1 MIRWNKLILQE
12 KKMFDFTNPGYEIID
27 AHIHPSSF
35 HSYLEG
41 NNYAGETPDEVFV
54 NVLKGT
60 GISRAAGSVAFRLG
74 KDETTWETLHGLNV
88 KALEGR
94 DRTDGFFIPG
104 ICVHP
109 WFVKESLE
117 EIDYMYHK
125 ENVRLIG
132 ELVAYMMNYTSY
144 ACSEMMP
151 MWDLANQLGMV
162 VNLHLG
168 NLDDARI
175 ILKNF
180 PDLKLIIAH
189 PTASNDEY
197 EARMR
202 LVAQYPNAGLDISG
216 SGPNT
221 WGMLRRGINW
231 AGKEK
236 LFFGTDFPIR
246 NPGMYVAGVLYE
258 RLTDDENAAIF
269 AGNFKRLMGM

>member
-1 MIRWNKLILQE
+1 
-12 KKMFDFTNPGYEIID
+12 MFDFANPGYEIID
-27 AHIHPSSF
+27 AHVHSSSLKECLDTTSLGGRNMDENF
-35 HSYLEG
+35 VIALK
-41 NNYAGETPDEVFV
+41 NAGIVH
-54 NVLKGT
+54 
-60 GISRAAGSVAFRLG
+60 AAGSVIARKPAG
-74 KDETTWETLHGLNV
+74 TSWTWKAIHALNTQ
-88 KALEGR
+88 ALEDR
-94 DRTDGFFIPG
+94 DDSDGFIIPG

-109 WFVKESLE
+109 FFPEESLA
-117 EIDYMYHK
+117 EIEYMYHN

-132 ELVAYMMNYTSY
+132 ELVAYMMDYSNY
-144 ACSEMMP
+144 ARAEMMP

-162 VNLHLG
+162 VNLHLS
-168 NLDDARI
+168 NLDEARI

-180 PDLKLIIAH
+180 PDLKLVIAH
-189 PTASNDEY
+189 PTSSNPEY

-202 LVAQYPNAGLDISG
+202 LVAQYPNAALDISG

-236 LFFGTDFPIR
+236 LLFGTDFPLR

-258 RLTDDENAAIF
+258 GLSDDENAAIF

>member
-1 MIRWNKLILQE
+1 MLRQNENNFKE
-12 KKMFDFTNPGYEIID
+12 KKMFDFANPGYEIID
-27 AHIHPSSF
+27 AHIHPFSLRSLNIPNL
-35 HSYLEG
+35 SG
-41 NNYAGETPDEVFV
+41 TTPEENFV
-54 NVLKGT
+54 YTLKAA
-60 GISRAAGSVAFRLG
+60 GISRAAGSVIARKAPG
-74 KDETTWETLHGLNV
+74 TEWTWEAIHAFNT

-94 DRTDGFFIPG
+94 DTTDGFLIPG

-109 WFVKESLE
+109 LFPEESLAE
-117 EIDYMYHK
+117 MEYMYHK
-125 ENVRLIG
+125 ENVRFIG
-132 ELVAYMMNYTSY
+132 ELVAYMMNYRTY
-144 ACSEMMP
+144 ACPQMMP

-162 VNLHLG
+162 VNLHLSQ
-168 NLDDARI
+168 LDDVKL

-189 PTASNDEY
+189 PTASASEY
-197 EARMR
+197 EERMR

-221 WGMLRRGINW
+221 WGMLRQGINW

-236 LFFGTDFPIR
+236 LLFGTDFPLR
-246 NPGMYVAGVLYE
+246 NPGMYVAGVLFE

>member
-1 MIRWNKLILQE
+1 MTRQNNFIQE
-12 KKMFDFTNPGYEIID
+12 EKMFDFANPGYEIID
-27 AHIHPSSF
+27 AHIHPASLYQ
-35 HSYLEG
+35 YLEN
-41 NNYAGETPDEVFV
+41 NNYPGETPDDVFV
-54 NVLKGT
+54 NVLKST
-60 GISRAAGSVAFRLG
+60 GISRAAGSVICRYPKEEF
-74 KDETTWETLHGLNV
+74 TWEKVHNFNL

-94 DRTDGFFIPG
+94 DRTDGFLIPG

-125 ENVRLIG
+125 ENVRFIG
-132 ELVAYMMNYTSY
+132 ELVAYMMHYTSY
-144 ACSEMMP
+144 AQEAMMP

-162 VNLHLG
+162 VNLHLST
-168 NLDDARI
+168 LDDVRV

-180 PDLKLIIAH
+180 PDLKLVIAH
-189 PTASNDEY
+189 PTADAAEY

-202 LVAQYPNAGLDISG
+202 LVAQYPNAALDISG

-236 LFFGTDFPIR
+236 LLFGTDFPIR

>member
-1 MIRWNKLILQE
+1 
-12 KKMFDFTNPGYEIID
+12 MFDFANPGYEIID
-27 AHIHPSSF
+27 AHVHPFSCYGCLDTTKF
-35 HSYLEG
+35 G
-41 NNYAGETPDEVFV
+41 GATVDDDFV
-54 NVLKGT
+54 LALKGA
-60 GISRAAGSVAFRLG
+60 GISRAAGSVIARVPAEQF
-74 KDETTWETLHGLNV
+74 TWETVHGFNL

-94 DRTDGFFIPG
+94 DRYDGFLIPG

-125 ENVRLIG
+125 ENVRFIG
-132 ELVAYMMNYTSY
+132 ELVAYMMHYRNY
-144 ACSEMMP
+144 AAPEMDP
-151 MWDLANQLGMV
+151 VWDLAQQLGMV
-162 VNLHLG
+162 VNLHL
-168 NLDDARI
+168 NHLDEVRH

-189 PTASNDEY
+189 PTADSAEY

-202 LVAQYPNAGLDISG
+202 LVAKYPNAALDFSG

-236 LFFGTDFPIR
+236 LLFGTDFPIR

-258 RLTDDENAAIF
+258 RLSDDENAAIF

>member
-1 MIRWNKLILQE
+1 
-12 KKMFDFTNPGYEIID
+12 MFDFANPGYEIID
-27 AHIHPSSF
+27 AHVHPFSC
-35 HSYLEG
+35 YGCLDTTKLG
-41 NNYAGETPDEVFV
+41 GATVDDDFV
-54 NVLKGT
+54 LALKGA
-60 GISRAAGSVAFRLG
+60 GISRAAGSVIARVPAEQF
-74 KDETTWETLHGLNV
+74 TWETVHGFNL

-94 DRTDGFFIPG
+94 DRYDGFLIPG

-125 ENVRLIG
+125 ENVRFIG
-132 ELVAYMMNYTSY
+132 ELVAYMMHYRNY
-144 ACSEMMP
+144 AAPEM
-151 MWDLANQLGMV
+151 GMV
-162 VNLHLG
+162 VNLHL
-168 NLDDARI
+168 NHLDEVRH

-189 PTASNDEY
+189 PTADSAEY

-202 LVAQYPNAGLDISG
+202 LVAKYPNAALDFSG

-236 LFFGTDFPIR
+236 LLFGTDFPIR
-246 NPGMYVAGVLYE
+246 NPGMYVAGVLY
-258 RLTDDENAAIF
+258 
-269 AGNFKRLMGM
+269 